1 MKYEEYEEKDAGQD
15 RWLVSYADFITL
27 MFAFFA
33 VLYAT
38 SQKDL
43 GKTQEFQESIKKYL
57 IKAGAFGETGAT
69 VNQGQKANSPI
80 EQPITSFRPEKAEAA
95 TGLDEAE
102 VFIESKLTKAER
114 EKYISDITADDWG
127 VRITIH
133 SDRLFAAGS
142 ERFREDAVPF
152 IGKLSELLAKSK
164 RKVLIEGHV
173 STDET
178 GSFKSTWDFASA
190 RAVNTLR
197 FMQKKQNMKTE
208 LLAAASLADS
218 RPLFKGEKAAMN
230 SRLEIVL
237 LNTDMEL

>member
-1 MKYEEYEEKDAGQD
+1 MKYEEYDDKEGSQD

-38 SQKDL
+38 SQKDIA
-43 GKTQEFQESIKKYL
+43 KTQEFQDSIKKYL
-57 IKAGAFGETGAT
+57 IKAGAFGETGST

-80 EQPITSFRPEKAEAA
+80 EQPITSFRPEKVEAA
-95 TGLDEAE
+95 TGLDDAE
-102 VFIESKLTKAER
+102 LFIESKLTKAER
-114 EKYISDITADDWG
+114 EKYILDLVADDWG
-127 VRITIH
+127 VRITIP
-133 SDRLFAAGS
+133 SERLFAAGS

-152 IGKLSELLAKSK
+152 IAKLSELLSQSK
-164 RKVLIEGHV
+164 RKILIEGHV
-173 STDET
+173 SAGET

-197 FMQKKQNMKTE
+197 FMQKKQNIKAE

-218 RPLFKGEKAAMN
+218 RPLYRNEKAAMN

-237 LNTDMEL
+237 LNADMEF